1 MMNIRNY
8 IEFCVYFYYL
18 FLFTGK
24 HVTLVSHSR
33 YVGHC
38 LEAANELAGIGIE
51 AEVCIHTLKINEE

>member
-1 MMNIRNY
+1 MYTFI
-8 IEFCVYFYYL
+8 IF

-51 AEVCIHTLKINEE
+51 AEVCTCIHPLKINEE

>member
-1 MMNIRNY
+1 MMNKELHQILF
-8 IEFCVYFYYL
+8 ILLFFI

>member
-8 IEFCVYFYYL
+8 NESCVYFYF

-51 AEVCIHTLKINEE
+51 AEVCIHTLKLNEE